1 MHDVDDVWPT
11 SALNVPPGHDVHDV
25 LPDVE
30 EYVPDGQ
37 LKQLLPFVC
46 PNWVPY
52 EPAGQPWQAD
62 SPVSLPK
69 YPAGHREHAKPLL
82 PEEKEGKHAEHEE
95 DPSKL
100 TIGTLPEGHIARG
113 KTLKTSTTFKCEL
126 PTWPPAKNT
135 SPCDGSDAPAR
146 IWRPTLKPVANT
158 VHVFE
163 LALYTSTTRE

>member
-1 MHDVDDVWPT
+1 VQD
-11 SALNVPPGHDVHDV
+11 ALPGVA
-25 LPDVE
+25 
-30 EYVPDGQ
+30 EYVPNGQ
-37 LKQLLPFVC
+37 LKQLLTLAC
-46 PNWVPY
+46 PNCDPY

-113 KTLKTSTTFKCEL
+113 KTLKTSTTCENEDEPVL
-126 PTWPPAKNT
+126 PPAKNT
-135 SPCDGSDAPAR
+135 SPCNGSDAPAR
-146 IWRPTLKPVANT
+146 
-158 VHVFE
+158 
-163 LALYTSTTRE
+163 

>member
-1 MHDVDDVWPT
+1 MPAGHEVQD
-11 SALNVPPGHDVHDV
+11 ALPA
-25 LPDVE
+25 VE

-37 LKQLLPFVC
+37 LKQLLPFAC
-46 PNWVPY
+46 PNCDPY
-52 EPAGQPWQAD
+52 EPAGQPWQTD

-100 TIGTLPEGHIARG
+100 TIGALPEGHIARG
-113 KTLKTSTTFKCEL
+113 KTLKTSTAFEYEDV
-126 PTWPPAKNT
+126 PPPAKNA
-135 SPCDGSDAPAR
+135 SPCDGSDDPAR
-146 IWRPTLKPVANT
+146 LERPSLKPVASA